1 MTPTIRV
8 VLVDDQ
14 ELIRFGIGSLLERD
28 PEITV
33 VAEAEEG
40 RQGLSAVAREVPDV
54 VLMDIRMPEV
64 DGLEATRRIVADP
77 KLADVRMVVLTTF
90 DEDELVLG
98 AIRAGAAGFLL
109 KDTSPDD
116 LRRAIHVVAAGK
128 ELLSPSATTG
138 SSQPCARLVA
148 HPKLAGVRAVVLA
161 AFDGDERV
169 VGAIRAGAAG
179 FLLKDTSPD
188 DLRRAIHV
196 VADGKALLS
205 PSATTCI
212 ARRRSSGE
220 VS

>member
-28 PEITV
+28 PQITV

-40 RQGLSAVAREVPDV
+40 RQGLSVVAREIPDV

-77 KLADVRMVVLTTF
+77 KLADVRVVVLTTF

-116 LRRAIHVVAAGK
+116 LRRAIHVVA
-128 ELLSPSATTG
+128 
-138 SSQPCARLVA
+138 
-148 HPKLAGVRAVVLA
+148 
-161 AFDGDERV
+161 DGE
-169 VGAIRAGAAG
+169 
-179 FLLKDTSPD
+179 
-188 DLRRAIHV
+188 
-196 VADGKALLS
+196 ALLS
-205 PSATTCI
+205 PAVTRRVMQEVANAPSIDPASIVQLTEREREVLAQVGQGRSNDEIGRASCRERGEVEVG
-212 ARRRSSGE
+212 AGCVRKKRRR
-220 VS
+220 

>member
-14 ELIRFGIGSLLERD
+14 ELIRFGIGSLLDRD

-54 VLMDIRMPEV
+54 VLMDIRMPGV

-77 KLADVRMVVLTTF
+77 NLADVRVVVLTTF

-98 AIRAGAAGFLL
+98 SIRAGAAGFLL

-116 LRRAIHVVAAGK
+116 LRRAVH
-128 ELLSPSATTG
+128 
-138 SSQPCARLVA
+138 LVA
-148 HPKLAGVRAVVLA
+148 E
-161 AFDGDERV
+161 GD
-169 VGAIRAGAAG
+169 
-179 FLLKDTSPD
+179 
-188 DLRRAIHV
+188 
-196 VADGKALLS
+196 ALLS
-205 PSATTCI
+205 PSVTRRVMQEVAQAPGTDPATITHLTEREREVLI
-212 ARRRSSGE
+212 HVGHGMSNDEVAGALFISPATARTYVSRLLTKLDARDRAQLVAVAWRSGLMTAE
-220 VS
+220 R